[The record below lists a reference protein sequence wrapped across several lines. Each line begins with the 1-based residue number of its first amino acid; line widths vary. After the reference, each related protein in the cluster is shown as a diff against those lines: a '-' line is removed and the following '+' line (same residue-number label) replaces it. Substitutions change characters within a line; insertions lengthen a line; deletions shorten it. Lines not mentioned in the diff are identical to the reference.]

1 MSQYHKDA
9 GVRIAIPVAGHPGL
23 PARPG
28 RPIAAGVETGLDD
41 LGRIIAAIGPAVV
54 AYSGGVDST
63 LLLKVSY
70 DLLGDQ
76 VLAVTAVSPSLS
88 AAERDAAAGVARLI
102 GAGHRFVETR
112 EMDDPG
118 YVANDGRRCYHCKRE
133 LFRALRVIAPV
144 AAGRALLY
152 GAIPEDLGDDRPGL
166 VAAAEAGVRAPLVEA
181 GLTKSMIRDL
191 ARRFGLPNWD
201 KPAMACLASRLPI
214 HTPVTVEALA
224 RVDRAEAAVRSL
236 GYRQV
241 RVRHHGPRARVE
253 IDAPELARALSAAGR
268 DGILAAVRAAGYE
281 QVEID
286 PRGYRPGGRPDRDGT
301 GSEKAAGARR
311 RVDEVS

>member
-1 MSQYHKDA
+1 MSQYHKNAPFRIAEPGAVRSGRHRAAGADA
-9 GVRIAIPVAGHPGL
+9 GLEHLQRIV
-23 PARPG
+23 
-28 RPIAAGVETGLDD
+28 
-41 LGRIIAAIGPAVV
+41 AAIGPSVV
-54 AYSGGVDST
+54 AFSGGVDST
-63 LLLKVSY
+63 LLLKVVH
-70 DLLGDQ
+70 DRLGDQ

-88 AAERDAAAGVARLI
+88 ATERDAAASLARAI
-102 GAGHRFVETR
+102 GADHRVVETH

-133 LFRALRVIAPV
+133 LFRALRQLAPI

-152 GAIPEDLGDDRPGL
+152 GAIPEDFGEDRPGL
-166 VAAAEAGVRAPLVEA
+166 RAAAEAGVRAPLVEA
-181 GLTKSMIRDL
+181 GLTKEMIRDL

-214 HTPVTVEALA
+214 NTPVTVEALA
-224 RVDRAEAAVRSL
+224 RVDRAEAAVRAL

-253 IDAPELARALSAAGR
+253 IDAAELPRALSPPGG
-268 DGILAAVRAAGYE
+268 DGIRAAVRAAGYE

-286 PRGYRPGGRPDRDGT
+286 PRGYRPGGQIDRHHGT
-301 GSEKAAGARR
+301 
-311 RVDEVS
+311 